1 MPTSRKRST
10 IEHRRAGSRV
20 YLRAPKHDDVAS
32 FLAAAKASRNLHATW
47 VRAPATPTLF
57 RAYVERFAAPAARD
71 PRRATHAGF
80 VVLRAGDDALVG
92 VFNFSE
98 IVRGSFQS
106 AFLGYYA
113 FAPLAGEGY
122 MAEGLSLAL
131 GAAFGTLRLHRVEV
145 NVQPG
150 NKRSLAFVQRAG
162 FVREGYS
169 RRYVKIGGRWL
180 DHVRFA
186 MLAEDWR
193 ARRQGSR

>member
-1 MPTSRKRST
+1 MPTSRTRST
-10 IEHRRAGSRV
+10 IEHRRAGYRV
-20 YLRAPKHDDVAS
+20 YLRAPRHDDVAS
-32 FLAAAKASRNLHATW
+32 FLAAAKASRDLHATW

-71 PRRATHAGF
+71 RRRATHAGF
-80 VVLRAGDDALVG
+80 VVLRTDDDALVG

-106 AFLGYYA
+106 AYLGYYA

-131 GAAFGTLRLHRVEV
+131 GAAFGALRLHRVEV

-150 NKRSLAFVQRAG
+150 NKRSLAFVRGAG
-162 FVREGYS
+162 FIREGFS

-186 MLAEDWR
+186 MVAEDWR
-193 ARRQGSR
+193 SRRRKSR